1 VVRHNPVRGI
11 LRKLGLDEHSNR
23 ALVEPM
29 TAKEVEAF
37 LDACA
42 KYQKRWYPFF
52 LAAFR
57 TGARLGELLALH
69 WGDIDWQGRYI
80 LVQRSFRQ
88 GRVTSTKTSKAR
100 RVDMS
105 EQLAWELER
114 LYSQRKREGLK
125 AGKGKPE
132 EIIFH
137 TKSGYTSQNSI
148 RNVWLRVL
156 GKAGLRRRRFHDIRH
171 TFASLLLSNGESPV
185 YVKEQLGHSSI
196 QMTVDVYG
204 HLIPSG
210 NRKAVDR
217 LDAKTPN
224 IANSGNGCI

>member
-1 VVRHNPVRGI
+1 MPARNIKRSGI
-11 LRKLGLDEHSNR
+11 R
-23 ALVEPM
+23 
-29 TAKEVEAF
+29 
-37 LDACA
+37 
-42 KYQKRWYPFF
+42 FF
-52 LAAFR
+52 WRLSAQGHDWASCWPCI
-57 TGARLGELLALH
+57 GA
-69 WGDIDWQGRYI
+69 I
-80 LVQRSFRQ
+80 LI
-88 GRVTSTKTSKAR
+88 GRVVISWCSGPFVKGLTSTKTSKVR

-105 EQLAWELER
+105 EQLACELER
-114 LYSQRKREGLK
+114 LYSQRKRQGLR

-137 TKSGYTSQNSI
+137 TKGGYTSQNSI

-156 GKAGLRRRRFHDIRH
+156 GKAGFRHRRFHDIRH

-217 LDAKTPN
+217 LDAKTPI